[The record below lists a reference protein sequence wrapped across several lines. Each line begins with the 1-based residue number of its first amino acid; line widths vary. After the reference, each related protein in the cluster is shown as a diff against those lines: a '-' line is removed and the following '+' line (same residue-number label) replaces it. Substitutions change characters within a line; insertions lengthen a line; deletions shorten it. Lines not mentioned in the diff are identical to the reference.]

1 MVTPD
6 RSGPALIDRL
16 LKRPRDFEF
25 FQLVKLLRREGRG
38 VALPGGP
45 GPAKQENIRFRPSLS
60 IGFPPGDIDTLAP
73 IESDDPAEP
82 RRYRL
87 EVNFMGLYGPSS
99 PMPTH
104 FSEDFLWSVTPEDP
118 GRDFVD
124 LFHHRMISFV
134 FRAWLKYRH
143 AEQFDPRAPDDFS
156 RRALCLLGLGTQGM
170 AEGSGLPPLMLL
182 KTAGLLAD
190 RHRSAAGLEQFL
202 RAHFALPSLRVRACV
217 EHTARVP
224 RSQTMRLGRSTAR
237 LGDTAVLG
245 ERVADLSGTFRIE
258 LGPFEVA
265 TARRFLPG
273 SEELMRLVRLA
284 RLYVRDPLNM
294 ELRLR
299 IPAQNVPPL
308 RLTERA
314 RLGLGHLTW
323 LSPDGRHEGQAT
335 VSLRAY
341 DPLYQRRSTPSAVP
355 AFESKPRPAAPAVT
369 ARPAPPAKRT
379 TPRVTSLRRP

>member
-6 RSGPALIDRL
+6 RPGPALIDRL
-16 LKRPRDFEF
+16 LRRPRDFEF
-25 FQLVKLLRREGRG
+25 FQLVKLLRRQGRG

-45 GPAKQENIRFRPSLS
+45 GPAKQENLRFRPSLS
-60 IGFPPGDIDTLAP
+60 IGFPPGDIDTLERIP
-73 IESDDPAEP
+73 PGDTEE
-82 RRYRL
+82 RERFRL

-104 FSEDFLWSVTPEDP
+104 FAEDFLWTAGHEDA

-143 AEQFDPRAPDDFS
+143 AEQFDAGAVDDFS
-156 RRALCLLGLGTQGM
+156 RRALCVIGLGTPGM
-170 AEGSGLPPLMLL
+170 AEGAGLNGLMLL

-202 RAHFALPSLRVRACV
+202 RAHFALPSLKVRACV
-217 EHTARVP
+217 EHTARIP
-224 RSQTMRLGRSTAR
+224 PSQTLRLGRPTAR

-245 ERVADLSGTFRIE
+245 ERVSDLSGTFRIE
-258 LGPFEVA
+258 LGPFDVA

-273 SEELMRLVRLA
+273 SEELLRLVRLT
-284 RLYVRDPLNM
+284 RLYVNDPLNM
-294 ELRLR
+294 ELLLR
-299 IPAQNVPPL
+299 IPAASVPPL

-314 RLGLGHLTW
+314 QLGLGHLTW
-323 LSPDGRHEGQAT
+323 LSPDGRHEGRAT
-335 VSLRAY
+335 VSLRPH
-341 DPLYQRRSTPSAVP
+341 DPLYQQRSRPSAPP
-355 AFESKPRPAAPAVT
+355 ASESKPRPAAPAVT
-369 ARPAPPAKRT
+369 ARPAAPAKRT
-379 TPRVTSLRRP
+379 TPRVTTLRRP